1 LKFFKSIPA
10 RGLIVF
16 AHDIFMATVSF
27 LGALYLRIGDEIF
40 YYPTD
45 VLLQGAGVFVA
56 IAAGVFWYMD
66 LYRGVWRYASLNDLL
81 AITRSATLVILI
93 FLLVMFT
100 WTRLEDLPRSLPII
114 NWGVLMALLGGPRF
128 FYRLLK
134 DRRFKLVFEDEGHRR
149 IPVLL
154 VGAGDESEQFIR
166 AMERQS
172 DGNYRAVGI
181 IAERAA
187 RVGRNIHDVQVLG
200 TTENLADIVDSLER
214 SGQRPERLILTYH
227 TMNGT
232 KVRTLLDQ
240 AGALGMTLA
249 RLPKLTDFRSG
260 VADETALE
268 VKPIAVEDLLG
279 RPQAALDRDAMER
292 LIKGRRVLLTGAG
305 GSIGS
310 ELARQISAFAP
321 AELVLL
327 DNSEFNLYSIDMDL
341 SRHAPETPRRAVL
354 ADVRDRARLDELF
367 ADASPELVFHAAA
380 LKHVPMVEA
389 NVVEGARTNIQGTAN
404 VAECCVSS
412 GVDAMVLIST
422 DKAVN
427 PTSIMGA
434 TKRVAESYCQALNL
448 RRRGGEGTRF
458 VTVRFGNVLG
468 STGSVVPLFETQLRA
483 GGPLTVT
490 HPDMTRY
497 FMTVREAVELV
508 LQASA
513 FGTTTFKEDGKIFV
527 LDMGEPVLIL
537 DLAKQMIRLAG
548 LKPND
553 DIKIEFTGL
562 RPGEKLF
569 EEMFHG
575 KEAPVPT
582 ACPGILLAAPRAT
595 GYDQLIETLLEIE
608 TVCDQGDVEETR
620 ATIIRAVPEFIGSD
634 ETAAIAATR

>member
-1 LKFFKSIPA
+1 MKVFKAIPA

-27 LGALYLRIGDEIF
+27 LAALYLRIGDGIF

-45 VLLQGAGVFVA
+45 ILLQGAGVFVV
-56 IAAGVFWYMD
+56 IATGVFWYMD

-134 DRRFKLVFEDEGHRR
+134 DRQFEFVLEDEDHRR

-154 VGAGDESEQFIR
+154 VGAGDEAEQFIR

-172 DGNYRAVGI
+172 DGNYRVVGI
-181 IAERAA
+181 VAERAA

-200 TTENLADIVDSLER
+200 TTDDLDDIVETLQR
-214 SGQRPERLILTYH
+214 SGRRPERLILTYD

-232 KVRTLLDQ
+232 KVRNLLDR

-249 RLPKLTDFRSG
+249 RLPKLTAFRTG
-260 VADETALE
+260 VTDAASLE
-268 VKPIAVEDLLG
+268 VKPVAVEDLLG
-279 RPQAALDRDAMER
+279 RPQAALDRDAMDR

-354 ADVRDRARLDELF
+354 ADVRDRARLDEVF
-367 ADASPELVFHAAA
+367 TDVSPELVFHAAA

-389 NVVEGARTNIQGTAN
+389 NVVEGARTNIRGTAN

-422 DKAVN
+422 DKEVN

-434 TKRVAESYCQALNL
+434 TKRV
-448 RRRGGEGTRF
+448 
-458 VTVRFGNVLG
+458 
-468 STGSVVPLFETQLRA
+468 
-483 GGPLTVT
+483 
-490 HPDMTRY
+490 
-497 FMTVREAVELV
+497 
-508 LQASA
+508 
-513 FGTTTFKEDGKIFV
+513 
-527 LDMGEPVLIL
+527 
-537 DLAKQMIRLAG
+537 
-548 LKPND
+548 
-553 DIKIEFTGL
+553 
-562 RPGEKLF
+562 
-569 EEMFHG
+569 
-575 KEAPVPT
+575 
-582 ACPGILLAAPRAT
+582 
-595 GYDQLIETLLEIE
+595 
-608 TVCDQGDVEETR
+608 
-620 ATIIRAVPEFIGSD
+620 
-634 ETAAIAATR
+634 